1 MKQVTLN
8 PNFNQNE
15 SFVVKKSRVILFS
28 LLFML
33 IYLIVDYL
41 NMPYKEMMVTYGIGL
56 VITNVILNFM
66 MATLSGVLLALSEGL
81 FQAKK
86 AMLHGEKL
94 SYIAV
99 LFGLLTYGCTPC
111 VISLF
116 ATLGITFSV
125 MVLPLAGLPYKLI
138 SLVLIVIGIVWA
150 RTDLKRNSC
159 EVNWRT

>member
-8 PNFNQNE
+8 PNFNQDE

>member
-8 PNFNQNE
+8 PNFNQDE

-94 SYIAV
+94 VIY
-99 LFGLLTYGCTPC
+99 CC
-111 VISLF
+111 V
-116 ATLGITFSV
+116 
-125 MVLPLAGLPYKLI
+125 
-138 SLVLIVIGIVWA
+138 VWA
-150 RTDLKRNSC
+150 TYLWMHTMC
-159 EVNWRT
+159 

>member
-8 PNFNQNE
+8 PNFNQDE

-86 AMLHGEKL
+86 AMLNGEKL

-125 MVLPLAGLPYKLI
+125 MVLPMAGLPYKLI

>member
-8 PNFNQNE
+8 PNFNQDE

-116 ATLGITFSV
+116 ATLGIAFSV
-125 MVLPLAGLPYKLI
+125 V
-138 SLVLIVIGIVWA
+138 V
-150 RTDLKRNSC
+150 
-159 EVNWRT
+159 

>member
-8 PNFNQNE
+8 PNFNQDE

-125 MVLPLAGLPYKLI
+125 MVLPMAGLPYKLI

>member
-8 PNFNQNE
+8 PNFNQDE

-86 AMLHGEKL
+86 AMLNGEKL